1 MVNKYR
7 NINKNLKTLF
17 LLLMLFTMSSL
28 VSSASLSS
36 FKPSFD
42 SIESTI
48 VRKEVFFNYL
58 LPAIHKKNAEILE
71 LRNAISNDELSNK
84 QLNDLANKYR
94 IKTSISKEELLKVID
109 ILPPSLV
116 LAQAA
121 NESNWGRSR
130 FAKEYNNYFGIWCF
144 SKGCGVVPKEREE
157 TATHE
162 VARFNSLE
170 DCIDYYVLNINRSY
184 AYEDLR
190 QIRKNQ
196 RENLE
201 VISGIVLAEGLGNYA
216 FPGDEYIDSIKSL
229 INFNQL
235 ERHDFLN

>member
-1 MVNKYR
+1 MVNNYR
-7 NINKNLKTLF
+7 NTLKNLKTLF
-17 LLLMLFTMSSL
+17 LLFALFTISSL

-42 SIESTI
+42 SIESTV

-58 LPAIHKKNAEILE
+58 LPAIHKKNAEIVA
-71 LRNAISNDELSNK
+71 LRNAISNNELNDN
-84 QLNDLANKYR
+84 QLNDLAKKYR
-94 IKTSISKEELLKVID
+94 VKTPSKEELLKVID

-121 NESNWGRSR
+121 NESDWGRSR
-130 FAKEYNNYFGIWCF
+130 FAKDFNNYFGIWCF
-144 SKGCGVVPKEREE
+144 TKGCGVIPKDRDED
-157 TATHE
+157 ATHE
-162 VARFNSLE
+162 VASFNSLE

-190 QIRKNQ
+190 LMRKNQ
-196 RENLE
+196 RENLQP
-201 VISGIVLAEGLGNYA
+201 ITGTLLAEGLGNYA
-216 FPGDEYIDSIKSL
+216 FPGDEYIESIQTL

-235 ERHDFLN
+235 ERHDYLN

>member
-7 NINKNLKTLF
+7 NTLKNLKSLF
-17 LLLMLFTMSSL
+17 LLLALFTVSSL

-42 SIESTI
+42 SIESTV

-58 LPAIHKKNAEILE
+58 LPAIHKKNEDIID
-71 LRNAISNDELSNK
+71 LRIAISNDELSDN
-84 QLNDLANKYR
+84 QLNDLAKKYR
-94 IKTSISKEELLKVID
+94 IDTASKEELLKVID

-121 NESNWGRSR
+121 NESDWGRSR
-130 FAKEYNNYFGIWCF
+130 FAKDFNNYFGIWCF
-144 SKGCGVVPKEREE
+144 SKGCGVIPKERDED
-157 TATHE
+157 AIHE
-162 VARFNSLE
+162 VASFNSLE

-190 QIRKNQ
+190 LMRKNQ
-196 RENLE
+196 RENSKP
-201 VISGIVLAEGLGNYA
+201 ITGILLAEGLGNYA
-216 FPGDEYIDSIKSL
+216 FPGDEYIESIKSL

-235 ERHDFLN
+235 ERYDFLN

>member
-1 MVNKYR
+1 MVNNYR
-7 NINKNLKTLF
+7 NTLKNLKTLF
-17 LLLMLFTMSSL
+17 LLFALFTISSL

-42 SIESTI
+42 SIESTV

-58 LPAIHKKNAEILE
+58 LPVIHKKNAEIVA
-71 LRNAISNDELSNK
+71 LRNAISNNELNDN
-84 QLNDLANKYR
+84 QLNDLAKKYR
-94 IKTSISKEELLKVID
+94 VETPSKEELLKVID

-121 NESNWGRSR
+121 NESDWGRSR
-130 FAKEYNNYFGIWCF
+130 FAKDFNNYFGIWCF
-144 SKGCGVVPKEREE
+144 TKGCGVIPKDRDED
-157 TATHE
+157 ATHE
-162 VARFNSLE
+162 VASFNSLE

-190 QIRKNQ
+190 LMRKNQ
-196 RENLE
+196 RENLQP
-201 VISGIVLAEGLGNYA
+201 ITGILLAEGLGNYA
-216 FPGDEYIDSIKSL
+216 FPGDEYIESIQTL

-235 ERHDFLN
+235 ERHDFIN

>member
-1 MVNKYR
+1 MVNNYR
-7 NINKNLKTLF
+7 NILKNLKTLF
-17 LLLMLFTMSSL
+17 LLFALFTVSSL

-42 SIESTI
+42 SIESTV

-58 LPAIHKKNAEILE
+58 LPVIHKKNAEIVA
-71 LRNAISNDELSNK
+71 LRNAISNNELNDN
-84 QLNDLANKYR
+84 QLNDLAKKYR
-94 IKTSISKEELLKVID
+94 VETPSKEELLKVID

-121 NESNWGRSR
+121 NESDWGRSR
-130 FAKEYNNYFGIWCF
+130 FAKDFNNYFGIWCF
-144 SKGCGVVPKEREE
+144 TKGCGVIPKDRDED
-157 TATHE
+157 ATHE
-162 VARFNSLE
+162 VASFNSLE

-190 QIRKNQ
+190 LMRKNQ
-196 RENLE
+196 RENLQP
-201 VISGIVLAEGLGNYA
+201 ITGTLLAQGLGNYA
-216 FPGDEYIDSIKSL
+216 FPGDEYIESIQTL

-235 ERHDFLN
+235 ERHDYLN

>member
-7 NINKNLKTLF
+7 NIFKNLKSLF
-17 LLLMLFTMSSL
+17 LLLSLFTISSL

-36 FKPSFD
+36 FKPSFE
-42 SIESTI
+42 SIESTT

-58 LPAIHKKNAEILE
+58 LPAIQKKNAEIIE
-71 LRNAISNDELSNK
+71 IRSAISNNELSNAE
-84 QLNDLANKYR
+84 LNDLAKKYR
-94 IKTSISKEELLKVID
+94 VTSKEELLKVID

-130 FAKEYNNYFGIWCF
+130 FAKDFNNYFGIWCF
-144 SKGCGVVPKEREE
+144 SKGCGVVPMDREDD
-157 TATHE
+157 ATHE
-162 VARFNSLE
+162 VASFNSLE
-170 DCIDYYVLNINRSY
+170 ECIDYYVLNINRSY

-190 QIRKNQ
+190 SIRKNQ
-196 RENLE
+196 RENLQP
-201 VISGIVLAEGLGNYA
+201 ITGMLLAEGLENYA
-216 FPGDEYIDSIKSL
+216 FPGDEYIESIKSL

>member
-1 MVNKYR
+1 MVNNYR
-7 NINKNLKTLF
+7 NTLNNLKTLF
-17 LLLMLFTMSSL
+17 LLFALFTVSSL

-42 SIESTI
+42 SIESTV

-58 LPAIHKKNAEILE
+58 LPVIHKKNAEIVA
-71 LRNAISNDELSNK
+71 LRNAISNNELNDN
-84 QLNDLANKYR
+84 QLNDLAKKYR
-94 IKTSISKEELLKVID
+94 VETPSKEELLKVID

-121 NESNWGRSR
+121 NESDWGRSR
-130 FAKEYNNYFGIWCF
+130 FAKDFNNYFGIWCF
-144 SKGCGVVPKEREE
+144 TKGCGVIPKDRDED
-157 TATHE
+157 ATHE
-162 VARFNSLE
+162 VASFNSLE

-190 QIRKNQ
+190 LMRKNQ
-196 RENLE
+196 RENLQP
-201 VISGIVLAEGLGNYA
+201 ITGTLLAEGLGNYA
-216 FPGDEYIDSIKSL
+216 FPGDEYIESIQTL

-235 ERHDFLN
+235 ERHDFIN

>member
-1 MVNKYR
+1 MVNNYR
-7 NINKNLKTLF
+7 NTLKNLKTLF
-17 LLLMLFTMSSL
+17 LLFALFTISSL

-42 SIESTI
+42 SIESTV

-58 LPAIHKKNAEILE
+58 LPVIHKKNAEIVA
-71 LRNAISNDELSNK
+71 LRNAISNNELNDN
-84 QLNDLANKYR
+84 QLNDLAKKYR
-94 IKTSISKEELLKVID
+94 VETPSKEELLKVID

-121 NESNWGRSR
+121 NESDWGRSR
-130 FAKEYNNYFGIWCF
+130 FAKDFNNYFGIWCF
-144 SKGCGVVPKEREE
+144 TKGCGVIPKDRDED
-157 TATHE
+157 ATHE
-162 VARFNSLE
+162 VASFNSLE

-190 QIRKNQ
+190 LMRKNQ
-196 RENLE
+196 RESLQP
-201 VISGIVLAEGLGNYA
+201 ITGTLLAEGLGNYA
-216 FPGDEYIDSIKSL
+216 FPGDEYIESIQTL

-235 ERHDFLN
+235 ERHDYLN